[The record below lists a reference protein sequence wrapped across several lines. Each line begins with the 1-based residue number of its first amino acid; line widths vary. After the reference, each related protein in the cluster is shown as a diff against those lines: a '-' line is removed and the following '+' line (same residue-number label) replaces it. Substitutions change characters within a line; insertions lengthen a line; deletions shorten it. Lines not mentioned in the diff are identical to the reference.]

1 MYTYTELVVAVLL
14 SSLITAAIQET
25 LHWIKDRKKEKVDK

>member
-25 LHWIKDRKKEKVDK
+25 LHWWKDRRRK